1 MRKIMIVL
9 ITLFLSILIIFSII
23 NDYKI
28 KNEVNTIILKENN
41 MAISIN
47 YPTTNIKKL
56 DLEIKKQVD
65 SIYDDFIKEYGLDN
79 NNSELNID
87 YTYNITNERYINIV
101 LEKYINDSN
110 KLNSKLYTYVFDIK
124 QNRFLK
130 LQDLIDEKDLKYIS
144 SYVQKELL
152 FKYKDI
158 IGINE
163 LNNILSPDYKNYNL
177 FTFDDQK
184 LYLYFDFTNLKDIVD
199 IEIPL
204 ENINLI
210 IPIEMGTTVQNTVKV
225 KKIKNKVIDPNKKMI
240 ALTFDD
246 GPSKYTDKIID
257 LLNKYDASGTF
268 FVLGNKVEMY
278 KETLIKMVEQ
288 GSEIGNH
295 SYNHKWLIKLNK
307 NDFINQVN
315 QTQSILK
322 STIGYTPT
330 LLRPTYGSVND
341 EIKNNTTLD
350 IVLWNIDTLDW
361 KLKNYK
367 DIANRVIGKVNDGD
381 IVLMHDIHERT
392 LKALE
397 TILPK
402 LKEEGYQFVTVSEL
416 KKAQELRKYE
426 Q

>member
-1 MRKIMIVL
+1 MRKIMIFF
-9 ITLFLSILIIFSII
+9 ITLFLSISIIFSII

-41 MAISIN
+41 LAIGIN

-87 YTYNITNERYINIV
+87 YSYNITNERYINIV
-101 LEKYINDSN
+101 LEKYISNSN
-110 KLNSKLYTYVFDIK
+110 KLISKLYTYVFDVK
-124 QNRFLK
+124 QNRFLTLK
-130 LQDLIDEKDLKYIS
+130 DLINEKDLKYIS

-152 FKYKDI
+152 SKYKDS

-177 FTFDDQK
+177 FTFNDQK
-184 LYLYFDFTNLKDIVD
+184 LYLYFDFTSFKDIVD
-199 IEIPL
+199 VEIPL
-204 ENINLI
+204 ENINLK

-225 KKIKNKVIDPNKKMI
+225 KKVKNKVIDPNKKMI

-268 FVLGNKVEMY
+268 FILGNKVEMY

-367 DIANRVIGKVNDGD
+367 DIANRVIGKVDDGD
-381 IVLMHDIHERT
+381 IVLMHDIHEKT

-397 TILPK
+397 IILPK
-402 LKEEGYQFVTVSEL
+402 LKEERYQFVTVSEL

-426 Q
+426 

>member
-1 MRKIMIVL
+1 MIIF
-9 ITLFLSILIIFSII
+9 ITLILSIFIVFSII

-28 KNEVNTIILKENN
+28 KNNVNTIILKEKN
-41 MAISIN
+41 MTIGIN

-56 DLEIKKQVD
+56 DLEIKKQVN

-87 YTYNITNERYINIV
+87 YSYNITYERYINII
-101 LEKYINDSN
+101 LEKYISNSN
-110 KLNSKLYTYVFDIK
+110 KLISKLYTYVFDVK
-124 QNRFLK
+124 QNRFLTLK
-130 LQDLIDEKDLKYIS
+130 DLINEKDLKYIS

-152 FKYKDI
+152 SKYKDS

-177 FTFDDQK
+177 FTFNDQK
-184 LYLYFDFTNLKDIVD
+184 LYLYFDFTSFKDIVD
-199 IEIPL
+199 VEIPL
-204 ENINLI
+204 ENINLKI
-210 IPIEMGTTVQNTVKV
+210 DIELGTSIQNTVKV
-225 KKIKNKVIDPNKKMI
+225 KKVKNKVIDPNKKMI

-322 STIGYTPT
+322 NTIGYTPT

-367 DIANRVIGKVNDGD
+367 DIANRVIGKVKDGD

-397 TILPK
+397 IILPK

-416 KKAQELRKYE
+416 KKSQELRKYE
-426 Q
+426 

>member
-1 MRKIMIVL
+1 MRKIMIIL
-9 ITLFLSILIIFSII
+9 ITLLLSISIIFSII

-41 MAISIN
+41 MTIGIN

-65 SIYDDFIKEYGLDN
+65 SIYDDFIKEYGLN
-79 NNSELNID
+79 TNNSELNID

-101 LEKYINDSN
+101 LEKYISN
-110 KLNSKLYTYVFDIK
+110 SNNLISKLYTYVFDIK
-124 QNRFLK
+124 QNRFLTLK
-130 LQDLIDEKDLKYIS
+130 DLIDQDELKYIS
-144 SYVQKELL
+144 SYAQKELL
-152 FKYKDI
+152 AKYKDV

-163 LNNILSPDYKNYNL
+163 LNNILSPNYNNFEL
-177 FTFDDQK
+177 FNFDDQK
-184 LYLYFDFTNLKDIVD
+184 LYLYFNSSNFKDIVD
-199 IEIPL
+199 VEIPL
-204 ENINLI
+204 ENINLKL
-210 IPIEMGTTVQNTVKV
+210 PIEMGTTVQNTVKV
-225 KKIKNKVIDPNKKMI
+225 KKIKNKAIDPNKKMI

-257 LLNKYDASGTF
+257 LLNKYDTSGTF

-278 KETLIKMVEQ
+278 KDTIVKAIEQ

-307 NDFINQVN
+307 TEFIDQINR
-315 QTQSILK
+315 TQSILK
-322 STIGYTPT
+322 NTVNYTPT

-367 DIANRVIGKVNDGD
+367 DIANRVIGKVEDGD

-397 TILPK
+397 IILPK
-402 LKEEGYQFVTVSEL
+402 LKAEGYQLVTVSEL

-426 Q
+426 